1 MPFTY
6 EKIQYRSE
14 SCIEITGFTGAAR
27 HLSVPERIEGLPVRS
42 IGRHAFAGRGD
53 LQEVYLPGSVRRL
66 NLFAFHNCPNLRR
79 MTVFDSV
86 EDYYDGV
93 IRQCSALDE
102 IEMHCSGRSYALMK
116 EMLGDNDKAMSF
128 LLHIRPSAD
137 QSGSDQD
144 APDQKEE
151 EEDIR
156 LSFPD
161 YALIAS
167 ENTMARTIQF
177 AYEGGG
183 YQYRQCVRK
192 TEIRYREYDR
202 LFPFMEHDDPSFAAV
217 IATDRLMYPHDLDPA
232 AESKY
237 TAFLR
242 EHAEEALK
250 RFIVNSQIERVRLI
264 TDKGLADAEAV
275 AAALRTASERKETAI
290 CALLMDEGRRS
301 REGAASLTLEL
312 EDW

>member
-6 EKIQYRSE
+6 ERIQYFGE
-14 SCIEITGFTGAAR
+14 DCIEITGFDGTVR
-27 HLSVPERIEGLPVRS
+27 NLSVPGEIEGLPVRS
-42 IGRHAFAGRGD
+42 IGRHAFAGRRD
-53 LQEVYLPGSVRRL
+53 LQEVFVPDSVRRL
-66 NLFAFHNCPNLRR
+66 HLFAFHNCANLGR
-79 MTVFDSV
+79 MTLSDSAD
-86 EDYYDGV
+86 DYYDGV

-102 IEMHCSGRSYALMK
+102 IEIYIRGDSFALMK

-128 LLHIRPSAD
+128 LLHMRGD
-137 QSGSDQD
+137 T
-144 APDQKEE
+144 EE
-151 EEDIR
+151 EIR

-192 TEIRYREYDR
+192 KEIRYREYDR
-202 LFPFMEHDDPSFAAV
+202 LFTFMEHDDPSFAAV
-217 IATDRLMYPHDLDPA
+217 IAADRLMYPHDLDPSA
-232 AESKY
+232 ASKY

-242 EHAEEALK
+242 EHAADALK
-250 RFIVNSQIERVRLI
+250 RFIVKGQIDRVRLI
-264 TDKGLADAEAV
+264 TEKGLADEEAV
-275 AAALRTASERKETAI
+275 ASSLAIASERKETAI
-290 CALLMDEGRRS
+290 CALLMDSGRQRRKES
-301 REGAASLTLEL
+301 STLTLEL